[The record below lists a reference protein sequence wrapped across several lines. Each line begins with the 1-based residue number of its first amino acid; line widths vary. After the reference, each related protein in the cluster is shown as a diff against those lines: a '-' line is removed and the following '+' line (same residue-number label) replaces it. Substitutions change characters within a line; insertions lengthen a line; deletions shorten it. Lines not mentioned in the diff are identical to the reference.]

1 MQTVTV
7 TIAMLVWFQVK
18 HYVADYLLQ
27 PGWVLG
33 GKGDMRKS
41 GGYVHAGVHAVAS
54 VPAYLIAGLGAVEI
68 VLFVAVEFVI
78 HYLVDFTKAGLSAR
92 NPAGPATWRYWALHG
107 ADQFVHQLTY
117 AGLIFFAQMLAIGA
131 GAA

>member
-33 GKGDMRKS
+33 GKGDMRKI
-41 GGYVHAGVHAVAS
+41 GGYVHAGVHAIAS

-68 VLFVAVEFVI
+68 VLFVVVEFVI
-78 HYLVDFTKAGLSAR
+78 HYFIDFAKAALSSR
-92 NPAGPATWRYWALHG
+92 STAGPTTWSYWAMHG

-117 AGLIFFAQMLAIGA
+117 AGLILFAQLLTVGLR
-131 GAA
+131 G